1 MEETKTI
8 NHNYIKQLYTIL
20 DEEKELYQQIADVEK
35 EKNRLLMQGVFIDL
49 EPINEKIA
57 ELVKKSINIEQRR
70 MTVSSFVTK
79 ELGIADTTS
88 LKGIILA
95 LPEEYDEKFSKMYM
109 NFVQVLE
116 EIKRLNE
123 INSKLISDTLR
134 IIDVTLNAYVNE
146 DSPVEINYGK
156 QIKSSGK
163 SSYSSNSPK
172 LFSKNV

>member
-79 ELGIADTTS
+79 
-88 LKGIILA
+88 
-95 LPEEYDEKFSKMYM
+95 
-109 NFVQVLE
+109 
-116 EIKRLNE
+116 
-123 INSKLISDTLR
+123 
-134 IIDVTLNAYVNE
+134 
-146 DSPVEINYGK
+146 DSE
-156 QIKSSGK
+156 
-163 SSYSSNSPK
+163 
-172 LFSKNV
+172 